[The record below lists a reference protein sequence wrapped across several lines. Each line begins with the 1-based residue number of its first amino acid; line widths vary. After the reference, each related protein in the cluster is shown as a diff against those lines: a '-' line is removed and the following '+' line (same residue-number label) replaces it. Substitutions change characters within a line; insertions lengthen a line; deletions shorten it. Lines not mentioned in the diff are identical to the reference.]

1 MNRSLAAL
9 TLALLVSFSIIS
21 VSSANEIYSC
31 KKVSEG
37 TIKSD
42 IVYGK
47 ALYGKDEF
55 ERSWM
60 AKKKSEI
67 LVFKH
72 GELLKFENVSYQF
85 IGNTLAPAG
94 FYYNKYSGLVEVY
107 EVRDDAITL
116 FKSQPN
122 GYQSQMSN
130 YLEIGLWHCNK

>member
-47 ALYGKDEF
+47 ALYGDEF

-60 AKKKSEI
+60 AKQKSEI

-72 GELLKFENVSYQF
+72 GESIEFENNRYQF
-85 IGNTLAPAG
+85 IGSTFAYEG
-94 FYYNKYSGLVEVY
+94 YYYHKYWGLIEVY
-107 EVRDDAITL
+107 DVRDNSITL
-116 FKSQPN
+116 FTSRSN

-130 YLEIGLWHCNK
+130 FLEIGLWHCNK